1 MSLGC
6 TDIELMGSPWERR
19 LETEVVLEKKG
30 LIQGQPDTP
39 ISIKACFFMY
49 ASAKRR
55 QGALSLRQL

>member
-6 TDIELMGSPWERR
+6 IDIELMGSPWERR
-19 LETEVVLEKKG
+19 LETEAALEKKG

-39 ISIKACFFMY
+39 ISIKACFFMN